1 MHTKFNVDEWMV
13 TATST
18 KSIFLSA
25 RVRLARNLMHYP
37 FPQQA
42 SEKQRKEIFNR
53 CSDVI
58 MQLDGSN
65 ASICLPLDELD
76 ELTCTSLMESHQISV
91 DLAKNKVGAGV
102 ILNKKNKFAFMI
114 NEEDHLRL
122 QVLDV
127 QPNFKILWRR
137 LDRLDS
143 CLEQYLDYAFQ
154 PRLGYLTACP
164 TNLGTGMRASAMLH
178 LPGLV
183 FTNQHMQVGRSL
195 AEMGMV
201 LRGVYGEQSKAIG
214 HIFQI
219 SNQTSLGFSENELL
233 DRVERVVH
241 LLMEKETE
249 ARRKLLRT
257 TPHELF
263 DNIGRAFG
271 VLRACFEVGAEE
283 ATNLLSLIILAVDLG
298 FFPEEKRRI
307 LYKVKQEVQPAHL
320 QLLLSQSLNAK
331 ELNKERAKLLHRYFL
346 KFPEPDFKVKKEE
359 LNYVS

>member
-1 MHTKFNVDEWMV
+1 MHTKFNMDEWMV

-18 KSIFLSA
+18 KPIFLSA

-42 SEKQRKEIFNR
+42 SEKQRKEIFDT

-58 MQLDGSN
+58 MQSDGNN
-65 ASICLPLDELD
+65 ASICLQLDALD
-76 ELTCTSLMESHQISV
+76 ELTCTSLMEAHQISV

-154 PRLGYLTACP
+154 PHLGYLTACP
-164 TNLGTGMRASAMLH
+164 TNLGTGIRASAMLH

-195 AEMGMV
+195 AEMGMI

-214 HIFQI
+214 HIFQV

-233 DRVERVVH
+233 DRVEHVIH
-241 LLMEKETE
+241 LLVKKETE
-249 ARRKLLRT
+249 ARKKLLRT

-263 DNIGRAFG
+263 DNIGRALG
-271 VLRACFEVGAEE
+271 ILRACFEVGAEE

-298 FFPEEKRRI
+298 FFPKEKRRI
-307 LYKVKQEVQPAHL
+307 LYKIKQEIQPAHL
-320 QLLLSQSLNAK
+320 QLLLPQPLKGK
-331 ELNKERAKLLHRYFL
+331 ELNRERAKLLHRYFL

-359 LNYVS
+359 VNYVS